1 MTLRISRWAQGLRW
15 LLPGALLLAAPGAAR
30 AQGVHAALMPA
41 SQTVAPGAE
50 FDIEIAVT
58 QAGSP
63 FNGFDV
69 VVSYDPLALTFL
81 QSSPVS
87 LQQGCLMTGGCSA
100 ACGNTFHI
108 FSAGGDSLK
117 VNDALL
123 CDQIS
128 LTGPGQIYKLRFR
141 TSATEQVTTLSFRR
155 AAFFNAGLFVTPLT
169 LTGCTVTIGTVVD
182 VGPAAA
188 ASGFGIRAQPNPF
201 RGVVRLSVEAD
212 VAGEQDLRV
221 IDLLGRTIR
230 RLPAGRLEAGTRHL
244 EWDGR
249 NESGARAPA
258 GIYLVQLRLGVRIR
272 QARVTALW

>member
-1 MTLRISRWAQGLRW
+1 MTLRISRWARRC
-15 LLPGALLLAAPGAAR
+15 LLPGALLLITAPGAAS
-30 AQGVHAALMPA
+30 AQGVHATLTPA
-41 SQTVAPGAE
+41 SQTVPPGAE
-50 FDIEIAVT
+50 FDLEIAVT
-58 QAGSP
+58 EAGSP

-69 VVSYDPLALTFL
+69 VVGYDPSALTFL
-81 QSSPVS
+81 PSSPVS

-108 FSAGGDSLK
+108 FSAAGDSLK

-141 TSATEQVTTLSFRR
+141 TSTTEQVTTLTLRR

-169 LTGCTVTIGTVVD
+169 LTGCTVTIGTVVG
-182 VGPAAA
+182 VGPSPA
-188 ASGFGIRAQPNPF
+188 ASGFGIRAEPNPF
-201 RGVVRLSVEAD
+201 RGALRLSVAAD
-212 VAGEQDLRV
+212 AAGEQDLRV

-230 RLPAGRLEAGTRHL
+230 RLPSGRLEAGTRRV

-249 NESGARAPA
+249 NDSGARAPA
-258 GIYLVQLRLGVRIR
+258 GIYLVQLRLGDRVR
-272 QARVTALW
+272 QTRVTKLW

>member
-1 MTLRISRWAQGLRW
+1 MLRISKRARGLRW

-30 AQGVHAALMPA
+30 AQGVHAALMPS
-41 SQTVAPGAE
+41 SQTVAPGSE
-50 FDIEIAVT
+50 FDLEIAVT

-63 FNGFDV
+63 FNGFEV
-69 VVSYDPLALTFL
+69 VVSYDPSALTFL
-81 QSSPVS
+81 QASPVS
-87 LQQGCLMTGGCSA
+87 LQRGCLMTGGCSA
-100 ACGNTFHI
+100 ACGNTFHV
-108 FSAGGDSLK
+108 FSAAGDSLK
-117 VNDALL
+117 TNLGLL

-141 TSATEQVTTLSFRR
+141 TSTTMQVTALSFRR

-169 LTGCTVTIGTVVD
+169 LTGCTVTIGSVVG
-182 VGPAAA
+182 VGPAPV
-188 ASGFGIRAQPNPF
+188 ASGLGIRAQPNPF

-212 VAGEQDLRV
+212 VAGEQELRV
-221 IDLLGRTIR
+221 VDLLGRTIR
-230 RLPAGRLEAGTRHL
+230 RLPAGRVEAGTRRV

-258 GIYLVQLRLGVRIR
+258 GIYLVQLRLGDRVR